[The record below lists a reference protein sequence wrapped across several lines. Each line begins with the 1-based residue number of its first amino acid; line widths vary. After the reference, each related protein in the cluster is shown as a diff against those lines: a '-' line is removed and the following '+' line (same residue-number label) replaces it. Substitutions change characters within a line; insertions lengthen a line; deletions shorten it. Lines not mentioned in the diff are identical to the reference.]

1 MSAPVQA
8 WNITFDVATQGAVIE
23 STMVVFGFDL
33 ASVLSGFE
41 SVRAATLNG
50 STGIAWSITAARKLS
65 GSEMLAL
72 L

>member
-8 WNITFDVATQGAVIE
+8 WNITFDVATQGAVLE

-33 ASVLSGFE
+33 PSALRGFD
-41 SVRAATLNG
+41 SVRNT
-50 STGIAWSITAARKLS
+50 STTPDIRWDVTAARKLS